1 MIVTVLKLGVTV
13 TTLAKTGTSQCILR
27 KTQENDSLGS
37 RRRTSVLY
45 DDNLGPP
52 DKIFGTLC
60 GNQVIIGE
68 WSHAISDQQ

>member
-45 DDNLGPP
+45 DD
-52 DKIFGTLC
+52 TLVLLTKSLVHC
-60 GNQVIIGE
+60 VVIKL
-68 WSHAISDQQ
+68 